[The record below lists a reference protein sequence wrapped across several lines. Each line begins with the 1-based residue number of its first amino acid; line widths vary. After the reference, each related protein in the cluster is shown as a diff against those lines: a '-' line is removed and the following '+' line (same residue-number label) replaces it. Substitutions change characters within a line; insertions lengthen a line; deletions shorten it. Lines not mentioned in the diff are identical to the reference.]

1 MAPRNIGPGDFG
13 AGGNLFTEKIMA
25 MANIN
30 VKGVD
35 LVVTAKVN
43 PKINRKGQMI
53 LKLDKVIVGAVNMT
67 AVAKIIAGQAYQN
80 IRHSEKYALT
90 AQILAS
96 IIKNQPFEP
105 VFEID
110 NKIDGTEFAYYY
122 RQEKNGLYV
131 RQALIY
137 LLTGAEL
144 ENE

>member
-1 MAPRNIGPGDFG
+1 
-13 AGGNLFTEKIMA
+13 

-67 AVAKIIAGQAYQN
+67 AVAKIVASQAYQN

-96 IIKNQPFEP
+96 IINNDPFEP
-105 VFEID
+105 IFEID
-110 NKIDGTEFAYYY
+110 NKKVEI
-122 RQEKNGLYV
+122 EKIEISSQNKNIISKYGVYCCLLLFG
-131 RQALIY
+131 QAV
-137 LLTGAEL
+137 
-144 ENE
+144 